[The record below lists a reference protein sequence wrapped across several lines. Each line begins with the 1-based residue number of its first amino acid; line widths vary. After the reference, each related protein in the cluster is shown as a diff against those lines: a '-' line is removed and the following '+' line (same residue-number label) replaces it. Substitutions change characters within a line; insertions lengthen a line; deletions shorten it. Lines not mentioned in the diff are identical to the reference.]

1 MATDAG
7 VLVVAADGGD
17 QVIAWPA
24 QLEGPFDTR
33 PRVLWLPEDEG
44 FVVLHWQRPWLIGL
58 DGSASPAPFGAEH
71 SDGVTV
77 DPDDGTVLE
86 RNGSGAPLVTWRDGD
101 VTGRVGPAGY
111 GERLVTR
118 FGLVAYT
125 GSPAGEPR
133 PDLRAG
139 PVVVDAGSGETLG
152 YAPIR
157 DTDSV
162 YGDNGYLSALGFLD
176 PGTVVLLVG
185 PMDFRTMDPG
195 DERWHLVS
203 WDFHTGDF
211 ERITSGDTRMRGIA
225 VAPALLDRSS
235 VALE

>member
-1 MATDAG
+1 M
-7 VLVVAADGGD
+7 
-17 QVIAWPA
+17 
-24 QLEGPFDTR
+24 
-33 PRVLWLPEDEG
+33 
-44 FVVLHWQRPWLIGL
+44 
-58 DGSASPAPFGAEH
+58 
-71 SDGVTV
+71 
-77 DPDDGTVLE
+77 
-86 RNGSGAPLVTWRDGD
+86 
-101 VTGRVGPAGY
+101 
-111 GERLVTR
+111 
-118 FGLVAYT
+118 
-125 GSPAGEPR
+125 
-133 PDLRAG
+133 
-139 PVVVDAGSGETLG
+139 VVDAGSGETLG